1 MEIFQ
6 HSRKGAARVIN
17 EDCILTKNTA
27 KSKREGDVSGM
38 PSSEI
43 RRQGERF
50 FSLAKYAP
58 TQNDHR
64 QVAQNDHRQVAHIIV
79 QMILTP
85 SRCFSQILLRRDAE
99 VDIQMIIC
107 IYHDLV
113 NQHGNDGA
121 LGFP

>member
-17 EDCILTKNTA
+17 EACILTKNAA

-50 FSLAKYAP
+50 FSLAKCGSDAKRSSSSSAYYGANDIDSLTMLFPNTAAP
-58 TQNDHR
+58 
-64 QVAQNDHRQVAHIIV
+64 
-79 QMILTP
+79 
-85 SRCFSQILLRRDAE
+85 
-99 VDIQMIIC
+99 
-107 IYHDLV
+107 
-113 NQHGNDGA
+113 
-121 LGFP
+121 

>member
-1 MEIFQ
+1 
-6 HSRKGAARVIN
+6 
-17 EDCILTKNTA
+17 
-27 KSKREGDVSGM
+27 M

-58 TQNDHR
+58 T
-64 QVAQNDHRQVAHIIV
+64 QNDHRQVAHIIV

-99 VDIQMIIC
+99 VDI
-107 IYHDLV
+107 
-113 NQHGNDGA
+113 
-121 LGFP
+121 

>member
-1 MEIFQ
+1 MECPARRSAGRASVF
-6 HSRKGAARVIN
+6 SRWRNA
-17 EDCILTKNTA
+17 
-27 KSKREGDVSGM
+27 
-38 PSSEI
+38 
-43 RRQGERF
+43 
-50 FSLAKYAP
+50 AP
-58 TQNDHR
+58 TQSDHR
-64 QVAQNDHRQVAHIIV
+64 QAAHIMV
-79 QMILTP
+79 QMILIP

>member
-17 EDCILTKNTA
+17 EACILTKNAA

-50 FSLAKYAP
+50 FLVGEMRLRRKA
-58 TQNDHR
+58 
-64 QVAQNDHRQVAHIIV
+64 IIV
-79 QMILTP
+79 KQRILW
-85 SRCFSQILLRRDAE
+85 CK
-99 VDIQMIIC
+99 
-107 IYHDLV
+107 
-113 NQHGNDGA
+113 
-121 LGFP
+121 

>member
-1 MEIFQ
+1 MEVFQ

-64 QVAQNDHRQVAHIIV
+64 QVAHIIV

-85 SRCFSQILLRRDAE
+85 SRCFSQILLRREAE

-113 NQHGNDGA
+113 NQHGDDGA